1 MKTDTLREEFAHL
14 LDVIFAA
21 RTRVLP
27 KPSRPFT
34 FEEINEESQNY
45 FEGFDDIDFTAI
57 DNLPGNDHA
66 TDILEKDRL
75 FRQVGNSS
83 YGIMLQ
89 TMNDQLGCGC
99 ETEMGDLC
107 TSQAIRGFPP
117 SPCYIL
123 ESLRK

>member
-27 KPSRPFT
+27 KPSRPFAP
-34 FEEINEESQNY
+34 EEINEESQNY
-45 FEGFDDIDFTAI
+45 FEGFDDIDFAAI
-57 DNLPGNDHA
+57 DDLPGSDHA

-75 FRQVGNSS
+75 FRQVRNSS
-83 YGIMLQ
+83 YGIVFQ
-89 TMNDQLGCGC
+89 TMNGLLGCGC
-99 ETEMGDLC
+99 ETEMGDLY
-107 TSQAIRGFPP
+107 TSQAIRDFSP

-123 ESLRK
+123 EGLRK